1 MSTSPTQIETA
12 AYELTALACQHNT
25 DVAGFL
31 WPALIGFAEQGVLK
45 VALELLPRQP
55 NQNRQTIGYSPL
67 HLTPTHR
74 TLRAATARQGLTQM
88 ARKGQPSFKVAQE
101 KDG

>member
-45 VALELLPRQP
+45 AALEYYQGNQIKTAKLLG
-55 NQNRQTIGYSPL
+55 I
-67 HLTPTHR
+67 HR
-74 TLRAATARQGLTQM
+74 STLRQRIALYGLQRHGK
-88 ARKGQPSFKVAQE
+88 A
-101 KDG
+101 